1 MIPSIPSVT
10 GAETREGIPD
20 RHWKWRLGKAR
31 SGEIPD
37 ALEHT
42 LKCRDL
48 LQIAL
53 VTRIH
58 VVIHGKRSPESAAIA
73 CLCLHMETGDN
84 SMLGFPILSFS
95 RDPAVVE
102 ANGWCE
108 TIEIAPH

>member
-10 GAETREGIPD
+10 GAETHEGTPN
-20 RHWKWRLGKAR
+20 RPWKRRLGKAR
-31 SGEIPD
+31 LIRSDEIPD

-58 VVIHGKRSPESAAIA
+58 VVIHGMRSPESATIA
-73 CLCLHMETGDN
+73 CLYLHVKTSDDF
-84 SMLGFPILSFS
+84 MLSSPTLSFS

-102 ANGWCE
+102 ANGRCE
-108 TIEIAPH
+108 TTE